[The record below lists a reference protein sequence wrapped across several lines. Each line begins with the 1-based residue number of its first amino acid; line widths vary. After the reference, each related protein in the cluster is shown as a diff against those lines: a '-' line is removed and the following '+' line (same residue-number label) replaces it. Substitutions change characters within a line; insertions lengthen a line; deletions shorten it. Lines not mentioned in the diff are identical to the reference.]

1 MVKSKKEGANL
12 VFVLFVIALLIL
24 AFFIIKPYLTA
35 IIVALILGFIFYPIY
50 NRLNNLIKNRTVAAL
65 IVSALLV
72 LIFFI
77 LVGVVADVLISESV
91 SFFKNVGSKTFDNIL
106 NTIGG
111 FFGDSI
117 DLEFYLKDFIR
128 TTAKFFVNVASGF
141 VVSIPGRLLS
151 FFVMIFTLFY
161 VFKDGL
167 TFVSKVKDALPLD
180 EEHKQKIFENMK
192 NITKALIF
200 GYVLVGLAQGILGGL
215 GFLIFG
221 FKNPVLW
228 GVVMAVLAMIP
239 FTGTMVIWL
248 PAGIVALL
256 NQDYFSGIGIIIW
269 GTLFVSSIDNF
280 IRPKVIGN
288 KAKIHPVVILLG
300 LLGGL
305 SLFGFIGI
313 FVGPIVLSII
323 LGLLNELK
331 KHYF

>member
-1 MVKSKKEGANL
+1 
-12 VFVLFVIALLIL
+12 
-24 AFFIIKPYLTA
+24 
-35 IIVALILGFIFYPIY
+35 
-50 NRLNNLIKNRTVAAL
+50 
-65 IVSALLV
+65 
-72 LIFFI
+72 
-77 LVGVVADVLISESV
+77 
-91 SFFKNVGSKTFDNIL
+91 
-106 NTIGG
+106 
-111 FFGDSI
+111 
-117 DLEFYLKDFIR
+117 
-128 TTAKFFVNVASGF
+128 
-141 VVSIPGRLLS
+141 
-151 FFVMIFTLFY
+151 
-161 VFKDGL
+161 
-167 TFVSKVKDALPLD
+167 
-180 EEHKQKIFENMK
+180 
-192 NITKALIF
+192 
-200 GYVLVGLAQGILGGL
+200 
-215 GFLIFG
+215 
-221 FKNPVLW
+221 
-228 GVVMAVLAMIP
+228 MAVLAMIP

>member
-12 VFVLFVIALLIL
+12 IFVLFVIALLIL

-35 IIVALILGFIFYPIY
+35 ILAALILGFIFYPIY
-50 NRLNNLIKNRTVAAL
+50 NRINKLIKNRTISAFV
-65 IVSALLV
+65 VSVLLV

-77 LVGVVADVLISESV
+77 LVGIVADVLISESV
-91 SFFKNVGSKTFDNIL
+91 SFFRNVGSKTFDNAL
-106 NTIGG
+106 STIGG
-111 FFGDSI
+111 LFGDSI
-117 DLEFYLKDFIR
+117 DLKFYLKDFIR
-128 TTAKFFVNVASGF
+128 DAAKFFVNVASGF

-167 TFVSKVKDALPLD
+167 IFVSKIKEALPLD
-180 EEHKQKIFENMK
+180 QEHKQKIFDNMK

-200 GYVLVGLAQGILGGL
+200 GYVLIGLAQGILGSI

-228 GVVMAVLAMIP
+228 GTVMAILAMLP
-239 FTGTMVIWL
+239 FVGTMVIWL
-248 PAGIVALL
+248 PAGIFALL
-256 NQDYFSGIGIIIW
+256 NKDYFSGIGIMIW
-269 GTLFVSSIDNF
+269 GALLVSSLDNF
-280 IRPKVIGN
+280 VRPKVIGD
-288 KAKIHPVVILLG
+288 KAKIHSVIILLG

-323 LGLLNELK
+323 LGLLDELK